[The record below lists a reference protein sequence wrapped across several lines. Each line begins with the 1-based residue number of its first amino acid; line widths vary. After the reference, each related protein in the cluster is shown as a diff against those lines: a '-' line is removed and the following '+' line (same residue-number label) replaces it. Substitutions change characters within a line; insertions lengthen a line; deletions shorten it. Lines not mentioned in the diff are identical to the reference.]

1 MCLAIGSYQLVLLG
15 NGKSLYCLGSSG
27 CFPTRN
33 YSRKIVK
40 KKKKKKSREKVCEMS
55 AITTDL
61 ELTQVGS
68 F

>member
-1 MCLAIGSYQLVLLG
+1 MAKACIVWDPLGVSQPETIAERLL
-15 NGKSLYCLGSSG
+15 
-27 CFPTRN
+27 
-33 YSRKIVK
+33 

-55 AITTDL
+55 AITADL

>member
-1 MCLAIGSYQLVLLG
+1 MCLVIGSYQLVLLG
-15 NGKSLYCLGSSG
+15 NGKSLYCLGSTG

-33 YSRKIVK
+33 YSRKIVL
-40 KKKKKKSREKVCEMS
+40 KKKKSREKVCEML
-55 AITTDL
+55 ATTTDL